1 MSRKLVLVTTL
12 MFVLIG
18 MLGVALK
25 VQKVEA
31 NETIYIRANGSVDP
45 STANITTAN
54 NVTYTFTG
62 NINDTIW
69 VQRDNIVVDG
79 AGYTIKGTGSGTG
92 IYLSGRSNIT
102 IKSVQIRNFSYGIYI
117 DESLNN
123 NITGN
128 NIMDNVYHGI
138 YLYSYSDDNYISNN
152 NLTENDGN
160 GIDIRSSSN
169 NSIYGNNIAGNEA
182 GIYVRFSTHNRVYG
196 NNLTDNGGVQV
207 GGGIWLDRT
216 DFSTISGNNI
226 TASTWHGVDLERA
239 SNNTISGNRI
249 IAGKNRAIILDPYS
263 NFNNITGNDII
274 DNYQGIE
281 ITGSS
286 HHNTISGNN
295 ITKNGEGIYI
305 QYSNYNTISGNNIT
319 DNGSGIV
326 LWSYSTNNNIS
337 GNTITNSGNAITLTS
352 SNNSI
357 SGNTITNN
365 HFGITIQSCSNN
377 TLRDNTMTNNTYNFG
392 IWANSL
398 QHFLNDV
405 DDSNTVDGKPIYY
418 WINRHNSTIPSD
430 AGCVILVNC
439 TNISIQNV
447 NISRNRNGVIFAHT
461 TNTTIAESNITTT
474 YDSCIWLWN
483 SSNCHVNENYVSQF
497 IGIQLHYSSNN
508 TIYGNT
514 ITGCGNYG
522 GVGLYES
529 SNNTF
534 YGNNF
539 TDNYFHVKI
548 DIGTTNINN
557 WDNGYPDGG
566 NYWDDFEDRYPH
578 VEDIYSGQY
587 QNETGSDGFWDSS
600 YTINTDNIDHYPIV
614 PEFPSFIILP
624 LFMIATLLAVIVCRR
639 KHPM

>member
-1 MSRKLVLVTTL
+1 
-12 MFVLIG
+12 
-18 MLGVALK
+18 
-25 VQKVEA
+25 
-31 NETIYIRANGSVDP
+31 
-45 STANITTAN
+45 
-54 NVTYTFTG
+54 
-62 NINDTIW
+62 
-69 VQRDNIVVDG
+69 
-79 AGYTIKGTGSGTG
+79 
-92 IYLSGRSNIT
+92 
-102 IKSVQIRNFSYGIYI
+102 
-117 DESLNN
+117 
-123 NITGN
+123 
-128 NIMDNVYHGI
+128 
-138 YLYSYSDDNYISNN
+138 
-152 NLTENDGN
+152 
-160 GIDIRSSSN
+160 
-169 NSIYGNNIAGNEA
+169 
-182 GIYVRFSTHNRVYG
+182 
-196 NNLTDNGGVQV
+196 
-207 GGGIWLDRT
+207 
-216 DFSTISGNNI
+216 
-226 TASTWHGVDLERA
+226 
-239 SNNTISGNRI
+239 
-249 IAGKNRAIILDPYS
+249 
-263 NFNNITGNDII
+263 
-274 DNYQGIE
+274 
-281 ITGSS
+281 
-286 HHNTISGNN
+286 
-295 ITKNGEGIYI
+295 
-305 QYSNYNTISGNNIT
+305 
-319 DNGSGIV
+319 
-326 LWSYSTNNNIS
+326 
-337 GNTITNSGNAITLTS
+337 
-352 SNNSI
+352 
-357 SGNTITNN
+357 
-365 HFGITIQSCSNN
+365 
-377 TLRDNTMTNNTYNFG
+377 MTNNTYNFG